1 MSVCVCGGGW
11 GGGGDSHSGLAQL
24 NTNSTVSEFISMV
37 TLHKRSVYEWAARGR
52 ACNYVKFQI
61 GIYCQY

>member
-1 MSVCVCGGGW
+1 MCLCVCVGGGW

-37 TLHKRSVYEWAARGR
+37 TLHKRSV
-52 ACNYVKFQI
+52 
-61 GIYCQY
+61 